1 MTLLPGKKFL
11 NLYAALHFLFEKTV
25 SANNWGL
32 SDFMLLRF
40 FLFLLELLMIYNG
53 QLPFAAAK
61 L

>member
-1 MTLLPGKKFL
+1 MTLLPGKNFL
-11 NLYAALHFLFEKTV
+11 NIYGALHFLLEKTV
-25 SANNWGL
+25 SANNWDI
-32 SDFMLLRF
+32 SDFILLF